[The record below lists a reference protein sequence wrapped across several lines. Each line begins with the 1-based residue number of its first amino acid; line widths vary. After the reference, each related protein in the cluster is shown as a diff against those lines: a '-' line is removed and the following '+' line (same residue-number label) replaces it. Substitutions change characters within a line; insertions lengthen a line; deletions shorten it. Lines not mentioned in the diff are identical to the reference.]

1 MPSLTAVFKPDH
13 ERYEG
18 VRPINIYLLR
28 LLFLLVVIFVA
39 SDSWSAILKHEGPWD
54 HVRAAAMCMWA
65 AYSVL
70 AIFGLFQP
78 LRWLPLVLF
87 EIFYKVIWLVIVAY
101 PLWSTNQ
108 LAGSPAED
116 MTHAFL
122 WVILPI
128 VAVPWG
134 YAFRT
139 YLWPARK
146 TR

>member
-1 MPSLTAVFKPDH
+1 MPSLAAVFKPDH

-108 LAGSPAED
+108 LAGSPAEG

-146 TR
+146 NP